1 MHQIL
6 TKRVIQSETTL
17 HLVYP
22 EGHQNKIKQVTS
34 QYRNT
39 KSTTPREPRSGPM
52 IYHEGL
58 TRSNDGIFWLEK
70 AQMGSHRGNTNK
82 NNESR
87 IITARTSHKSCRF
100 TKQHQNI
107 WRRSPRPHGN
117 SIQTKNP
124 REYIPTN
131 CRG

>member
-39 KSTTPREPRSGPM
+39 KSTTPKEPRSGPM
-52 IYHEGL
+52 IYHESL
-58 TRSNDGIFWLEK
+58 TRSNDGNFGWRKHKWE
-70 AQMGSHRGNTNK
+70 ATEAPHNK

-87 IITARTSHKSCRF
+87 IITARTSHKSRRF
-100 TKQHQNI
+100 TKQRQNI

-117 SIQTKNP
+117 SHTNKKSRGVNP
-124 REYIPTN
+124 N
-131 CRG
+131 